1 MEKVIPSH
9 VSSLFL
15 GEKNHGHTLV
25 SRLSLIFILC
35 YACSWTEMKVE
46 GEQGRGSVK
55 VPFITA
61 TRALPPRLLA
71 AVLGIVMMSA
81 AAPLWRWECSR
92 GGHACPDIYQW
103 QRFRDESS
111 FRRYK
116 RIYVKNGVSCKNMLV
131 FIYIVTLW
139 AFLVC
144 HFLGLVNGGNR
155 IACLIRIDCTDTR

>member
-1 MEKVIPSH
+1 MLRSFVDGDESGRRTGPG
-9 VSSLFL
+9 F
-15 GEKNHGHTLV
+15 GEGTVHHGYE
-25 SRLSLIFILC
+25 S
-35 YACSWTEMKVE
+35 
-46 GEQGRGSVK
+46 
-55 VPFITA
+55 
-61 TRALPPRLLA
+61 LPPRLLA

-111 FRRYK
+111 FGRYK
-116 RIYVKNGVSCKNMLV
+116 RIYVKNGISCENMLV
-131 FIYIVTLW
+131 FVYTVTLW

-155 IACLIRIDCTDTR
+155 IACLIRIDCTDTVTFETSWRTDTT